1 MDKILNSQ
9 GGLDEIYNP
18 KLKCTPRT
26 KQIFKM
32 EKFHH
37 RNSSCCSNSGSGMV
51 GSNEGNGLQDFV
63 NPLATMEEI
72 NCMHLFGEETINMNL
87 GAGVMS
93 TMETNKVE

>member
-1 MDKILNSQ
+1 
-9 GGLDEIYNP
+9 
-18 KLKCTPRT
+18 
-26 KQIFKM
+26 
-32 EKFHH
+32 
-37 RNSSCCSNSGSGMV
+37 MV